1 MKKLLALALVLVMVL
16 SLFAACNGNQGD
28 PTTKPSTS
36 TTPSDPS
43 NPTDPSNPDNP
54 SNPTNP
60 TDPNAPTDPTDPNAP
75 TDPSIPAPPV
85 GDLQI
90 LVVPEEMEIY
100 AGEEIDLM
108 FGVVA
113 NEGASLIILDDEDF
127 DQDTPGTYT
136 ITYQASLDGVKV
148 TATRVITV
156 LEALS
161 NIALEVRENKLGENK
176 WQGKLLS
183 FGHSLYVPLT
193 QNTELAKQSG
203 VFHNTTGKEIILT
216 VAGTHGCAAIL
227 DKNGV
232 VLEGRD
238 GANSKLVNA
247 KNPSRTGSSATTINI
262 GGENVTVSSAFAK
275 QLTIPAGGFAVI
287 VQANYAGS
295 TADTDGRG
303 FMNYNVI
310 YEIGNVVR
318 LFWVDTN
325 ETLTPYVNQK
335 PTVTGNNKI
344 LIMLGDT
351 EFDLDTAVIAG
362 IIAKDDN
369 GTFASTDDVTLDD
382 IKIVDKG
389 GFDASKKGV
398 YTVKLSVSDGKLTT
412 TFTREIEVKSE
423 GVGTLQIG
431 DNKMN
436 VPMENVAKDKD
447 LSSIGNYMFIIYTS
461 KYSGEIGYA
470 NGYGVAIVVN
480 KYGEIV
486 RVYDGVSGKYF
497 DSKNVGGVVDASK
510 CTPAGYLTEAFNS
523 LKDGELVIIAPNA
536 TANNAEGGSRPFLY
550 SNRTVGAVVSGI
562 GLTFETKPAEP
573 EDPCKDGHDFE
584 DGECKDCGEPDPDFD
599 PCKDGHDFVDG
610 ECKDC
615 GEPDPDYVAPA
626 DKLTLTI
633 GSNSYEVDKSTVA
646 IDQTLTAVGSYK
658 FIVYS
663 SAFEGELGF
672 TNGYGVAIVV
682 NKYGEIVRV
691 YDGVSGKFFD
701 KDNTSGATGAGCTAA
716 GYAKEAFDSLQEGE
730 TVIIAPNSGDN
741 AHRSFLYSNRT
752 VGAVVSGLGLEFEE
766 KPADKLTLTIGSN
779 TFEIAP
785 DKVAVDQ
792 ALTAVGTNMFI
803 AYTPNYTGTLGFT
816 NGYGVAIV
824 VNKYGEIVRVYD
836 GVSAKYFD
844 KDNTSG
850 VTGAG
855 CTAAGYAKEAFDSLQ
870 DGETLIIA
878 PNNGDN
884 ATRSFLYSNRTIGA
898 VVSGLGLTFETNP
911 CKDGHNFVKG
921 ECDRCGEVD
930 PDYVAPETL
939 SIGSNSYEVEKSAV
953 AVDQAL
959 TAVGSY
965 KFIVYTSAF
974 EGELGFTNGYGVAI
988 VVNKYGE
995 IVRVYDGVSAKYF
1008 DKDNTSGVQ
1017 NGTCTAQGYAKEA
1030 FDSLQD
1036 GETVIIAP
1044 NSGDNAQR
1052 SFLYSNRTVGAVVS
1066 GLGLT
1071 FKAKPLTDKIVIGT
1085 NNLAVDPANV
1095 AVDQALTSVGTYKFI
1110 VYTSN
1115 YTGTLG
1121 FTNGYG
1127 VAIVVNKYGEIVRV
1141 YDGVS
1146 AKYFDKDNTSGATGA
1161 GCTAAGYAK
1170 EAFDSLQAGET
1181 VIIAPNSGDNA
1192 HRSFLYSNRTVGAV
1206 VSGLGLEFE
1215 TK

>member
-1 MKKLLALALVLVMVL
+1 MKRLLALTLVLVMVL
-16 SLFAACNGNQGD
+16 GLFAACNGGKTD

-247 KNPSRTGSSATTINI
+247 KNPSRAGSSATTINI

-351 EFDLDTAVIAG
+351 EFDLETAVIAG

-447 LSSIGNYMFIIYTS
+447 LASIGNYMFIIYTS
-461 KYSGEIGYA
+461 KYKGDLPA
-470 NGYGVAIVVN
+470 NGYGGAFILN
-480 KYGEIV
+480 KYGEVV
-486 RVYDGVSGKYF
+486 RIYDGANGKYY
-497 DSKNVGGVVDASK
+497 DSKNAGGVVDASK

-523 LKDGELVIIAPNA
+523 MKDGETMLVAPNSI
-536 TANNAEGGSRPFLY
+536 ANNAEGGSRKFLL
-550 SNRTVGAVVSGI
+550 NNKTIGAVVSGL

-573 EDPCKDGHDFE
+573 EDPCKDGHDFV
-584 DGECKDCGEPDPDFD
+584 DGVCTRCEEPDPDYD
-599 PCKDGHDFVDG
+599 PCANGHDFKDG
-610 ECKDC
+610 ACTRCE
-615 GEPDPDYVAPA
+615 EPDPDYVAPTDNKTITVG
-626 DKLTLTI
+626 DKTYTSVEGKWAYNDATI
-633 GSNSYEVDKSTVA
+633 DASKAANYTMIIYDGKYEGSVA
-646 IDQTLTAVGSYK
+646 L
-658 FIVYS
+658 
-663 SAFEGELGF
+663 
-672 TNGYGVAIVV
+672 NGYGVAIVLD
-682 NKYGEIVRV
+682 KYGFLNRV
-691 YDGVSGKFFD
+691 YDAANVGFWDENGK
-701 KDNTSGATGAGCTAA
+701 ATTAGFTASD
-716 GYAKEAFDSLQEGE
+716 YASVAYASLKEGE
-730 TVIIAPNSGDN
+730 ILIVFPNGGDN
-741 AHRSFLYSNRT
+741 AHR
-752 VGAVVSGLGLEFEE
+752 AWALGVRSLCGQAATLTGFEFEE
-766 KPADKLTLTIGSN
+766 KPSNDKTLTVGDK
-779 TFEIAP
+779 TFTSVEGKWAYNS
-785 DKVAVDQ
+785 DAVTT
-792 ALTAVGTNMFI
+792 ATAVN
-803 AYTPNYTGTLGFT
+803 YTMIIFDKNYTGTVAT
-816 NGYGVAIV
+816 NGYGVAV
-824 VNKYGEIVRVYD
+824 VLDKYGVLDRAYD
-836 GVSAKYFD
+836 GANGGFWT
-844 KDNTSG
+844 KDGKASGTLTFTTSN
-850 VTGAG
+850 
-855 CTAAGYAKEAFDSLQ
+855 YATVAFSELDE
-870 DGETLIIA
+870 GETLIIFV
-878 PNNGDN
+878 NDGVNG
-884 ATRSFLYSNRTIGA
+884 ATSPRTFGLSLRSLCGQTATLTGF
-898 VVSGLGLTFETNP
+898 TFET
-911 CKDGHNFVKG
+911 K
-921 ECDRCGEVD
+921 
-930 PDYVAPETL
+930 
-939 SIGSNSYEVEKSAV
+939 
-953 AVDQAL
+953 
-959 TAVGSY
+959 
-965 KFIVYTSAF
+965 
-974 EGELGFTNGYGVAI
+974 
-988 VVNKYGE
+988 
-995 IVRVYDGVSAKYF
+995 
-1008 DKDNTSGVQ
+1008 
-1017 NGTCTAQGYAKEA
+1017 
-1030 FDSLQD
+1030 
-1036 GETVIIAP
+1036 
-1044 NSGDNAQR
+1044 
-1052 SFLYSNRTVGAVVS
+1052 
-1066 GLGLT
+1066 
-1071 FKAKPLTDKIVIGT
+1071 
-1085 NNLAVDPANV
+1085 
-1095 AVDQALTSVGTYKFI
+1095 
-1110 VYTSN
+1110 
-1115 YTGTLG
+1115 
-1121 FTNGYG
+1121 
-1127 VAIVVNKYGEIVRV
+1127 
-1141 YDGVS
+1141 
-1146 AKYFDKDNTSGATGA
+1146 
-1161 GCTAAGYAK
+1161 
-1170 EAFDSLQAGET
+1170 
-1181 VIIAPNSGDNA
+1181 
-1192 HRSFLYSNRTVGAV
+1192 
-1206 VSGLGLEFE
+1206 
-1215 TK
+1215 

>member
-247 KNPSRTGSSATTINI
+247 KNPSRAGSSATTINI

-275 QLTIPAGGFAVI
+275 NLSIPAGGFAII

-431 DNKMN
+431 ENKMN

-447 LSSIGNYMFIIYTS
+447 LASIGNYMFIIYTS
-461 KYSGEIGYA
+461 KYKGDLPA
-470 NGYGVAIVVN
+470 NGYGGAFILN
-480 KYGEIV
+480 KYGEVV
-486 RVYDGVSGKYF
+486 RIYDGANGKYY
-497 DSKNVGGVVDASK
+497 DSKNAGGVVDASK
-510 CTPAGYLTEAFNS
+510 CTPNGYLTEAFNS
-523 LKDGELVIIAPNA
+523 LQDGETMLVAPNS
-536 TANNAEGGSRPFLY
+536 TANNAEGGSRKFLL
-550 SNRTVGAVVSGI
+550 N
-562 GLTFETKPAEP
+562 
-573 EDPCKDGHDFE
+573 
-584 DGECKDCGEPDPDFD
+584 
-599 PCKDGHDFVDG
+599 
-610 ECKDC
+610 
-615 GEPDPDYVAPA
+615 
-626 DKLTLTI
+626 
-633 GSNSYEVDKSTVA
+633 
-646 IDQTLTAVGSYK
+646 
-658 FIVYS
+658 
-663 SAFEGELGF
+663 
-672 TNGYGVAIVV
+672 
-682 NKYGEIVRV
+682 NK
-691 YDGVSGKFFD
+691 
-701 KDNTSGATGAGCTAA
+701 
-716 GYAKEAFDSLQEGE
+716 
-730 TVIIAPNSGDN
+730 
-741 AHRSFLYSNRT
+741 
-752 VGAVVSGLGLEFEE
+752 
-766 KPADKLTLTIGSN
+766 
-779 TFEIAP
+779 
-785 DKVAVDQ
+785 
-792 ALTAVGTNMFI
+792 
-803 AYTPNYTGTLGFT
+803 
-816 NGYGVAIV
+816 
-824 VNKYGEIVRVYD
+824 
-836 GVSAKYFD
+836 
-844 KDNTSG
+844 
-850 VTGAG
+850 
-855 CTAAGYAKEAFDSLQ
+855 
-870 DGETLIIA
+870 
-878 PNNGDN
+878 
-884 ATRSFLYSNRTIGA
+884 TIGA
-898 VVSGLGLTFETNP
+898 VVSGLGLTFEVREDDDDP
-911 CKDGHNFVKG
+911 CANGHSFVNGVCGNCGAEDPNYDPCADGHDYVNGVCSRCEAEDPDYVVPDNSKTFTVEDKTFISSAWAYNDSSVVASNAAQYTMIIYDKNYTGSVALNGYGVAVVIDKYGILDRVYDAANVGFWTADGKAASAGFTASDYATVAYASLKEGEILVVFPNDGVNGTTSPRNFALGIRSLCGKTVTLTGFTFATHPCAGGHDFAEGVCTRCGAEDPDYDPCADGHDFKDGA
-921 ECDRCGEVD
+921 CTRCEEPD
-930 PDYVAPETL
+930 PDYVAPEDKLTL
-939 SIGSNSYEVEKSAV
+939 TIGSNKYEVDKSAV

-995 IVRVYDGVSAKYF
+995 IVRIYDGA
-1008 DKDNTSGVQ
+1008 SG
-1017 NGTCTAQGYAKEA
+1017 
-1030 FDSLQD
+1030 
-1036 GETVIIAP
+1036 
-1044 NSGDNAQR
+1044 
-1052 SFLYSNRTVGAVVS
+1052 
-1066 GLGLT
+1066 
-1071 FKAKPLTDKIVIGT
+1071 
-1085 NNLAVDPANV
+1085 
-1095 AVDQALTSVGTYKFI
+1095 KF
-1110 VYTSN
+1110 
-1115 YTGTLG
+1115 
-1121 FTNGYG
+1121 
-1127 VAIVVNKYGEIVRV
+1127 
-1141 YDGVS
+1141 
-1146 AKYFDKDNTSGATGA
+1146 FDKDNTSGATGA

-1192 HRSFLYSNRTVGAV
+1192 HRGFLYSNRTVGAVVSGLGLTFEEKVTTYKFTIGANSMDVEIANVAVDKALTAVGSYKFIVYTSAFEGELGFTNGYGVAIVVNKYGEIVRIYDGASGKFFDKDNTSGATGAGCTAAGYAKEAFDSLQAGETVIIAPNSGDNAHRGFLYSNRTVGAV